1 MTEAVKI
8 DAVLTDDESEL
19 VTIINGLEKQ
29 AQKLE
34 EKLPNI
40 SNASTLMTIG
50 AGVFLGLAFAE
61 KGTPDRLTCLTVT
74 SGLVI
79 GGFERLIKERKI
91 VKSIRSKNL
100 LANQL
105 KAELDPTDLER
116 YEERN
121 ELEDDDEYYDF

>member
-61 KGTPDRLTCLTVT
+61 KGTPDRLTYLTVT

-121 ELEDDDEYYDF
+121 ELEDDDENYNF

>member
-61 KGTPDRLTCLTVT
+61 KGTPDRLTYLTVT

>member
-19 VTIINGLEKQ
+19 VTLINGLEKQ

-61 KGTPDRLTCLTVT
+61 KGTPDRLTYLTVT